1 MNTKQKTTK
10 KTKTKTIVSKLKDK
24 SFQISITIDKETI
37 QKQYQKILTN
47 MANNVNIDGFR
58 KGKAPL
64 HLIEEKIDL
73 SKLYEQIIQNTVPS
87 QYLKA
92 IKKHNL
98 KPIIQPKILL
108 KNPPLVK
115 NKNWQLELR
124 SCEKPEIILG
134 NYQDEIKKINKQISA
149 QSSKE
154 KKQTPTKP
162 QTSIQQH
169 TQLIFNV
176 LDKKSKLELPNILL
190 EIETEHRLSQLVN
203 NISQAGLTVKQYFE
217 NNNSSIENYKQ
228 NIKKD
233 LIKKWKIDLA
243 LEKIAQKHNIKISK
257 KELDKTIASTPEGEK
272 RKDFIEYILTQQK
285 TIEFLQTHNI

>member
-10 KTKTKTIVSKLKDK
+10 QTSAKTIVSKLKDK

-47 MANNVNIDGFR
+47 MANNINIDGFR

-73 SKLYEQIIQNTVPS
+73 SKLYEQIIQNTVPDE
-87 QYLKA
+87 YLKT
-92 IKKHNL
+92 IKKYNL
-98 KPIIQPKILL
+98 KPITQPKILL

-162 QTSIQQH
+162 QTSTQQH